1 MEVNVEVNRM
11 RTLTVIAVSVV
22 GLSFG
27 SLARA
32 DRVVGIA
39 SIPPAKSGV
48 AAPTAAAPPLQT
60 GTVSALRADGAQVE
74 IDGKWYVVKPGRTL
88 LLRNGLPSG
97 GGALVAGQ
105 RVKFSL
111 ASATP
116 GETAL
121 GVVHVP

>member
-1 MEVNVEVNRM
+1 M
-11 RTLTVIAVSVV
+11 RTLIVMALAVA

-27 SLARA
+27 SVARA

-39 SIPPAKSGV
+39 SIPPAKGAAASPAV
-48 AAPTAAAPPLQT
+48 AAVALRT
-60 GTVSALRADGAQVE
+60 GTVSALRSDGAQIE
-74 IDGKWYVVKPGRTL
+74 IDGKWFVVKPGRTL
-88 LLRNGLPSG
+88 LLRNGLPAAAS
-97 GGALVAGQ
+97 ALAKGQ
-105 RVKFSL
+105 KLSFTL

>member
-1 MEVNVEVNRM
+1 M
-11 RTLTVIAVSVV
+11 RTLIVIAVSAV

-27 SLARA
+27 SVARA

-39 SIPPAKSGV
+39 SIPPAKG
-48 AAPTAAAPPLQT
+48 AAASPALPAPPLQT
-60 GTVSALRADGAQVE
+60 GTVSAVRSDGARVE

-97 GGALVAGQ
+97 AGALVAGQ